1 MFRCIALLKKFYTLK
16 SQHIIGCF
24 LYGQDITFSK
34 FADCRYNILNH
45 FFAMHSFW
53 CQGNIYVSI
62 KSIGHTVYSI
72 ECESL
77 STFDFGNCGTSHTHS
92 FSDLCLGHSQLDSPL
107 PEKLPDI
114 IKFIHHRKNL
124 LSICKDIKC
133 FLNMKH

>member
-1 MFRCIALLKKFYTLK
+1 MFRRVALLKKLDALE
-16 SQHIIGCF
+16 SQQIIGCF

-92 FSDLCLGHSQLDSPL
+92 FSDLCLGHS
-107 PEKLPDI
+107 
-114 IKFIHHRKNL
+114 
-124 LSICKDIKC
+124 
-133 FLNMKH
+133 